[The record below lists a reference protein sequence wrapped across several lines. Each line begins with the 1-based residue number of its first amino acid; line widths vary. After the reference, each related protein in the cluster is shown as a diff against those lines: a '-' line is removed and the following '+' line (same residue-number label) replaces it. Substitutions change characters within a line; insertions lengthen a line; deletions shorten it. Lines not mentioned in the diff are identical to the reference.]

1 MVSILIKH
9 NDKGMG
15 GGVGESSETRIV
27 KGFDCLLI
35 FRWRF
40 VIHGGIDGFSRMI
53 VFLKCS
59 TNNLASTVLDCF
71 LQAVGS
77 FGLPSRVRSDKGGE
91 NVDVA
96 RYMLS
101 HPLRGPD
108 RGSHIAGRSVHNQRI
123 ERLWRDLFCDVFMYT
138 TTFSM
143 QWNVLECLTH
153 QMSFIYLPFTLCMFQ
168 ELTKQCNYLPKGITG
183 LPSLQRGERVLF
195 NCGSLVLSQ
204 LQIVELMNSGVR
216 CVLKREGWGG
226 RNKDFARIFY
236 SFDIHAML

>member
-1 MVSILIKH
+1 M
-9 NDKGMG
+9 
-15 GGVGESSETRIV
+15 
-27 KGFDCLLI
+27 
-35 FRWRF
+35 
-40 VIHGGIDGFSRMI
+40 
-53 VFLKCS
+53 
-59 TNNLASTVLDCF
+59 VLDCF

-91 NVDVA
+91 NVEVT

-123 ERLWRDLFCDVFMYT
+123 ECLWRDLSCG
-138 TTFSM
+138 
-143 QWNVLECLTH
+143 CLYVYYNLFYAMERCGMLAH
-153 QMSFIYLPFTLCMFQ
+153 QMSFIYLPFTLCMFP

-204 LQIVELMNSGVR
+204 LQIGELMISGIR
-216 CVLKREGWGG
+216 CVLKREGCGG
-226 RNKDFARIFY
+226 RDKEFARIC
-236 SFDIHAML
+236 

>member
-1 MVSILIKH
+1 
-9 NDKGMG
+9 MG
-15 GGVGESSETRIV
+15 RGSHCRPGYLKVLTV
-27 KGFDCLLI
+27 FNV
-35 FRWRF
+35 RWRF

-96 RYMLS
+96 RYMPS

-123 ERLWRDLFCDVFMYT
+123 ERLWRDVFCGE
-138 TTFSM
+138 SS
-143 QWNVLECLTH
+143 C
-153 QMSFIYLPFTLCMFQ
+153 I
-168 ELTKQCNYLPKGITG
+168 
-183 LPSLQRGERVLF
+183 LQVCF
-195 NCGSLVLSQ
+195 N
-204 LQIVELMNSGVR
+204 
-216 CVLKREGWGG
+216 
-226 RNKDFARIFY
+226 F
-236 SFDIHAML
+236 